1 MRMTEKPV
9 ISNTSPLIGL
19 SGINLLSLYRDIYTE
34 VWIPREV
41 ENEFL
46 AINTDLHR
54 SILTN
59 SPWIK
64 TVDLENPNISLEYS
78 GLDAGEAEV
87 IALAKE
93 HDARLVIID
102 DQLAR
107 QEALNVGL
115 QVKGIVG
122 VLLEAKEVELIDTVK
137 PLLFAL
143 QENGIYLGNALI
155 EHALR
160 VAGEE

>member
-1 MRMTEKPV
+1 MTKKPV

-54 SILTN
+54 SVLNN

-64 TVDLENPNISLEYS
+64 TVDLENPQSTLEYNR
-78 GLDAGEAEV
+78 LDAGEAAV
-87 IALAKE
+87 IGLAKE

-107 QEALNVGL
+107 KEAYNTGL

-160 VAGEE
+160 MAGEE

>member
-1 MRMTEKPV
+1 MTEKPV

-34 VWIPREV
+34 VWIPKEV

-54 SILTN
+54 SILNN

-78 GLDAGEAEV
+78 RLDAGEAEV

-107 QEALNVGL
+107 QKASNIGL
-115 QVKGIVG
+115 KVKGIVG
-122 VLLEAKEVELIDTVK
+122 VLLEAKEVELIDTVR
-137 PLLFAL
+137 PLLFTL

-160 VAGEE
+160 IAGEE